1 MRSSRWQRSC
11 SCIGAFRVATSLHDV
26 HKKKEAIT
34 SEEALWSSPTTT
46 TQTNN
51 GDQELSNHDQN
62 EQVDSIEESGEG
74 LIDSEK

>member
-1 MRSSRWQRSC
+1 MQQ
-11 SCIGAFRVATSLHDV
+11 
-26 HKKKEAIT
+26 EAIT

-51 GDQELSNHDQN
+51 GDQLSNHDQN